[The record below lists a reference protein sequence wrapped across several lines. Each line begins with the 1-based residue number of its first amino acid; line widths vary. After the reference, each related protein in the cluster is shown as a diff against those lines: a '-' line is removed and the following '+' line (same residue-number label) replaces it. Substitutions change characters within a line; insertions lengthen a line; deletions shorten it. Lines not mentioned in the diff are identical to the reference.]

1 MLIKAVLIAD
11 QVLKDLEI
19 VEKMFRKKVLI
30 VLEVAVEKMEK
41 VEYEELLW
49 ETRKLRRRAGKVL
62 GGK

>member
-1 MLIKAVLIAD
+1 M
-11 QVLKDLEI
+11 LKDLEM

-30 VLEVAVEKMEK
+30 VLEEASKKGSV

-49 ETRKLRRRAGKVL
+49 ETRKLRRMAGKAL